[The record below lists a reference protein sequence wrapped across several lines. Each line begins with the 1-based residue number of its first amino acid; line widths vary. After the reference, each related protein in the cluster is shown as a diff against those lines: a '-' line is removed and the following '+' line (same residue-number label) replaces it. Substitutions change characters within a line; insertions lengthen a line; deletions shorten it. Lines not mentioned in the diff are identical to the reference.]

1 MHESATAYNRIKI
14 LKELDHC
21 TGAVTKDSASTPG
34 RKTWG
39 GIDPG
44 VVVAKLARAF
54 AMDCTVKE
62 ACFYAGI
69 SRDSFYR
76 FCNKYP
82 EFRNSLESFRMSPI
96 LSAKMAFI
104 DAFAVHGN
112 WWAAFKYLEIHCPEE
127 YGRGRQMPT
136 APVNV
141 PQIKIVVH
149 DKVFSN

>member
-1 MHESATAYNRIKI
+1 MSPSTTSNHRVEILNKIDAIISNCTDAVAT
-14 LKELDHC
+14 
-21 TGAVTKDSASTPG
+21 DSSSTAG

-54 AMDCTVKE
+54 ALDCTVKE
-62 ACFYAGI
+62 ACIYAGI

-76 FCNKYP
+76 FCAKYP
-82 EFRNSLESFRMSPI
+82 EFRNTLESFRMSPV
-96 LSAKMAFI
+96 LSARMAWI

-127 YGRGRQMPT
+127 YGRGRQVSAT
-136 APVNV
+136 PVNT
-141 PQIKIVVH
+141 PRIKLTIH
-149 DKVFSN
+149 D